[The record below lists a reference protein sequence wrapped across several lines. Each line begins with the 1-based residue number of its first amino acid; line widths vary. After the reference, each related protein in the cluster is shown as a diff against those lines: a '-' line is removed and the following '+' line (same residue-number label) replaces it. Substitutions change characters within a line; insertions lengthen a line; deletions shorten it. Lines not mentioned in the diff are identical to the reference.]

1 MSRSEQT
8 NKRAVV
14 LYDVVLQQAPKWP
27 APGRGGS
34 KLPVSLARFREE
46 SAVHHWSR
54 ARVRTRIPVMLWSSR
69 CSRCAHAPKLKPHP
83 TFRPSDRLRLRG
95 SCDLRSTVLI
105 ICSGPFGDARPWPAV
120 VCSFPTAHDGSLQL
134 CDVARPDR
142 AVGACEDVRSCAAV
156 ADVS

>member
-1 MSRSEQT
+1 MSRSGQT
-8 NKRAVV
+8 NKRAAV
-14 LYDVVLQQAPKWP
+14 LYDIVQQQAPKWP

-54 ARVRTRIPVMLWSSR
+54 ARVRTRIPVVLWS
-69 CSRCAHAPKLKPHP
+69 SRCAHAPM
-83 TFRPSDRLRLRG
+83 RPSSSLTPRFVLLIDFDFEARG
-95 SCDLRSTVLI
+95 TFAALYSLFAAE
-105 ICSGPFGDARPWPAV
+105 PFGDARPWPAV

-142 AVGACEDVRSCAAV
+142 AIGACEDVRSCAAF